1 MFFRIISV
9 PVDRKGAFVRFF
21 TVMKVICVGVM
32 LTACGAN
39 HNSIYRYQPLVNG
52 KSLTLIDAKQRAIIQ
67 SGTKTCTEPP
77 PDVFSV
83 YAQSLAASGKVSKS
97 TDPTSLGVEGSLA
110 YSSSEQGATISR
122 TQAFN
127 LLALQTYYN
136 CLSSLN
142 GDAGRLDAPIDR
154 ARLQRMMVSILA
166 IEQLTGALR
175 PPVVVIGASGSSGS
189 AAAGEAVVV
198 IDKAFT
204 SAQAAKSQ
212 LNEATAKRGKLDD
225 ADPKCTSLA
234 ASVAAGTVL
243 TGDDQKKR
251 ADCAAADALVAST
264 TANSSDATA
273 HYEALKSASGGGNSN
288 TAQTGVIDAKVIA
301 ATVRDEE
308 TVRQVTG
315 AVQKIVADNMQQ
327 DETKFFCIRLLGD
340 PDTQR
345 TVATQQARV
354 SSDSLTAQCSSFLMA
369 SVAYEQ
375 DKVFGAMSPD
385 ARQEFELQKNRTL
398 GALRSAQDSAFA
410 GYRVMVQDDTTRAIV
425 QAKVAA
431 KIDRIIA
438 TNSLIPPILA
448 QLELL
453 RGATND
459 SSARAVFQ
467 ELPGYIQQLL
477 AQ

>member
-1 MFFRIISV
+1 
-9 PVDRKGAFVRFF
+9 
-21 TVMKVICVGVM
+21 
-32 LTACGAN
+32 
-39 HNSIYRYQPLVNG
+39 
-52 KSLTLIDAKQRAIIQ
+52 
-67 SGTKTCTEPP
+67 
-77 PDVFSV
+77 
-83 YAQSLAASGKVSKS
+83 
-97 TDPTSLGVEGSLA
+97 
-110 YSSSEQGATISR
+110 
-122 TQAFN
+122 
-127 LLALQTYYN
+127 
-136 CLSSLN
+136 
-142 GDAGRLDAPIDR
+142 
-154 ARLQRMMVSILA
+154 
-166 IEQLTGALR
+166 
-175 PPVVVIGASGSSGS
+175 
-189 AAAGEAVVV
+189 
-198 IDKAFT
+198 
-204 SAQAAKSQ
+204 
-212 LNEATAKRGKLDD
+212 
-225 ADPKCTSLA
+225 
-234 ASVAAGTVL
+234 
-243 TGDDQKKR
+243 
-251 ADCAAADALVAST
+251 
-264 TANSSDATA
+264 
-273 HYEALKSASGGGNSN
+273 
-288 TAQTGVIDAKVIA
+288 
-301 ATVRDEE
+301 VRDEA

-340 PDTQR
+340 PDTQK